1 MKRALLIA
9 GGTIGGFGA
18 VLSITP
24 PNLGSAAPSTLTGMG
39 GGTTNAGAGLGT
51 GKQTPTAGP
60 QTATPVATPV
70 STTPAAAP
78 SATPSATKKKK
89 RTKVTTTKKATPAA
103 TKTQGGTATT
113 PTASPTQAATPTPT
127 PTPTPTK
134 TQTPTP
140 TPTPTK
146 TQAPPPPPATKGVSG
161 TFTGATFQALER
173 GRLWG
178 NVTVSVTLVDGAISS
193 IQANQNPQSRGQ
205 YAFNWLTPAI
215 KTQKLTVKD
224 VMGISPT
231 SFIGSNSG
239 ASYSAMAYW
248 QSLQSALTKSGA

>member
-9 GGTIGGFGA
+9 GGTLGGLGA

-24 PNLGSAAPSTLTGMG
+24 PQLGGTATAPGTNLGG
-39 GGTTNAGAGLGT
+39 GSTNAGAGLGSGT
-51 GKQTPTAGP
+51 QTSAAGP

-70 STTPAAAP
+70 STKPAAKP
-78 SATPSATKKKK
+78 SATPTKKKT
-89 RTKVTTTKKATPAA
+89 TKPTATKKATPAA
-103 TKTQGGTATT
+103 TKSSNNSQGGTQTSST
-113 PTASPTQAATPTPT
+113 PTPAATPTPT

-146 TQAPPPPPATKGVSG
+146 AAAKGVSG
-161 TFTGATFQALER
+161 TFTGNTYQANQG
-173 GRLWG
+173 GRVWG
-178 NVTVSVTLVDGAISS
+178 NVTVQVTLVDGAVSS
-193 IQANQNPQSRGQ
+193 IQASQNPQSRGQ

-215 KTQKLTVKD
+215 KTQKLTVADIMAIKP
-224 VMGISPT
+224 S
-231 SFIGSNSG
+231 SLLGSNSG

>member
-9 GGTIGGFGA
+9 GGTIGGLGA

-24 PNLGSAAPSTLTGMG
+24 PQLGASATSPGTSLG
-39 GGTTNAGAGLGT
+39 GGTTNAGAGLGSGT
-51 GKQTPTAGP
+51 QTSAAGP
-60 QTATPVATPV
+60 QAATPVATPV
-70 STTPAAAP
+70 STTPAAATP
-78 SATPSATKKKK
+78 SPSATKKKK
-89 RTKVTTTKKATPAA
+89 TTHVTTTKKATPAA

-113 PTASPTQAATPTPT
+113 PSATPTQS
-127 PTPTPTK
+127 
-134 TQTPTP
+134 QTPTP

-146 TQAPPPPPATKGVSG
+146 TQAPPPPATKGVSG
-161 TFTGATFQALER
+161 TFTGNVYQANQG
-173 GRLWG
+173 GRVWG
-178 NVTVSVTLVDGAISS
+178 NVQVTVTLVDGAIST
-193 IQANQNPQSRGQ
+193 IQASQNPQSRGQ

-224 VMGISPT
+224 VMAIAPS
-231 SFIGSNSG
+231 SLLGSNSG

>member
-9 GGTIGGFGA
+9 GGTIGGIGA

-24 PNLGSAAPSTLTGMG
+24 PQLGSTATAP
-39 GGTTNAGAGLGT
+39 GTSLGT
-51 GKQTPTAGP
+51 GSTSTGTGLGSGTQTPTPGP
-60 QTATPVATPV
+60 QTGTPVATPV
-70 STTPAAAP
+70 ATKP
-78 SATPSATKKKK
+78 SAATPTPSATKKK
-89 RTKVTTTKKATPAA
+89 TTHSTKKATPAA

-113 PTASPTQAATPTPT
+113 PTPTPAQ
-127 PTPTPTK
+127 
-134 TQTPTP
+134 TQTATPTP

-146 TQAPPPPPATKGVSG
+146 TQAPPPPPPTAKGVSG
-161 TFTGATFQALER
+161 TFTGNVYQANQG
-173 GRLWG
+173 GRVWG
-178 NVTVSVTLVDGAISS
+178 NVQVTVTLVDGAISTV
-193 IQANQNPQSRGQ
+193 QATQNPQSRGQ

-224 VMGISPT
+224 VMAIAPS
-231 SFIGSNSG
+231 SLLGSNSG

>member
-9 GGTIGGFGA
+9 GGTIGGLGA

-24 PNLGSAAPSTLTGMG
+24 PQLGASATSPGTSLG
-39 GGTTNAGAGLGT
+39 GGTTNAGAGLGSGT
-51 GKQTPTAGP
+51 QTSAAGP
-60 QTATPVATPV
+60 QAATPVATPV
-70 STTPAAAP
+70 STTPAAATP
-78 SATPSATKKKK
+78 SPSATKKKK
-89 RTKVTTTKKATPAA
+89 TTHVTTTKKATPAA

-113 PTASPTQAATPTPT
+113 PSATPTQSQTPT

-140 TPTPTK
+140 TPPPTK
-146 TQAPPPPPATKGVSG
+146 TQAPPPPATKGVSG
-161 TFTGATFQALER
+161 TFTGNVYQANQG
-173 GRLWG
+173 GRVWG
-178 NVTVSVTLVDGAISS
+178 NVQVTVTLVDGAIST
-193 IQANQNPQSRGQ
+193 IQASQNPQSRGQ

-224 VMGISPT
+224 VMAIAPS
-231 SFIGSNSG
+231 SLLGSNSG

>member
-9 GGTIGGFGA
+9 GGTLGGLGA

-24 PNLGSAAPSTLTGMG
+24 PQLGGTATAPGTNLGG
-39 GGTTNAGAGLGT
+39 GSTNAGAGLGSGT
-51 GKQTPTAGP
+51 QTSAAGP

-70 STTPAAAP
+70 STKPAAKP
-78 SATPSATKKKK
+78 SATPTKKKT
-89 RTKVTTTKKATPAA
+89 TKPTATKKATPAA
-103 TKTQGGTATT
+103 TKSSNNSQGGTQTSST
-113 PTASPTQAATPTPT
+113 PTPAATPTPT
-127 PTPTPTK
+127 PTPTPTQTK

-146 TQAPPPPPATKGVSG
+146 AAAKGVSG
-161 TFTGATFQALER
+161 TFTGNTYQANQG
-173 GRLWG
+173 GRVWG
-178 NVTVSVTLVDGAISS
+178 NVTVQVTLVDGAVSS
-193 IQANQNPQSRGQ
+193 IQASQNPQSRGQ

-215 KTQKLTVKD
+215 KTQKLTVADIMAIKP
-224 VMGISPT
+224 S
-231 SFIGSNSG
+231 SLLGSNSG